1 MKFLLT
7 NDDGYD
13 APGLSALICLSETLG
28 ATVVAAPD
36 TSRSGIGHQV
46 TAYDPI
52 RVDEEAEN
60 RYRVYGTP
68 ADCSRLGLTHF
79 APDADW
85 VIAGFNNGGNLGADV
100 YISGTVAAARE
111 AALLGYRAMAFSHY
125 VGRDRSVD
133 WVLAKHRM
141 MPILEMLLSR
151 DLLPNHF
158 WNINFPAPI
167 HKLPTLEH
175 TFCDVDSGPLSVD
188 FDHIGT
194 HYVFK
199 GNYHERPRQQGR
211 DVDVCFGG
219 KVAISMIPLDI
230 TQRQ

>member
-7 NDDGYD
+7 NDDGYG
-13 APGLSALICLSETLG
+13 APGLSTLVCLSERLG

-36 TSRSGIGHQV
+36 RSRSGIGHQV
-46 TAYDPI
+46 TTYDPI

-60 RYRVYGTP
+60 RYRVHGTP

-85 VIAGFNNGGNLGADV
+85 VIAGINNGANLGADV

-111 AALLGYRAMAFSHY
+111 GALLGYRAMAFSHY
-125 VGRDRSVD
+125 VARDRSVD
-133 WVLAKHRM
+133 WTLTEHRM

-158 WNINFPAPI
+158 WNINFPDPDHPI
-167 HKLPTLEH
+167 DALFLFNLKLS
-175 TFCDVDSGPLSVD
+175 FS
-188 FDHIGT
+188 
-194 HYVFK
+194 K
-199 GNYHERPRQQGR
+199 N
-211 DVDVCFGG
+211 
-219 KVAISMIPLDI
+219 
-230 TQRQ
+230 

>member
-13 APGLSALICLSETLG
+13 APGLTTLTRMSERLG

-36 TSRSGIGHQV
+36 APQSGIGHQV

-52 RVDEEAEN
+52 RVDQEAEN
-60 RYRVYGTP
+60 RYRVHGTP

-79 APDADW
+79 VPDADW
-85 VIAGFNNGGNLGADV
+85 VIAGINNGGNLGADV

-125 VGRDRSVD
+125 IARGRSVD
-133 WVLAKHRM
+133 WALTERRM
-141 MPILEMLLSR
+141 MPILEMLL
-151 DLLPNHF
+151 DHELLPKHF
-158 WNINFPAPI
+158 WNINFPHPP
-167 HKLPTLEH
+167 HEH
-175 TFCDVDSGPLSVD
+175 PSLGHAFCDVDAGPLSVD
-188 FDHIGT
+188 YEHNGS
-194 HYVFK
+194 HYIYT
-199 GNYHERPRQQGR
+199 GNYHERPRQEGR

-230 TQRQ
+230 TNGE

>member
-13 APGLSALICLSETLG
+13 APGLSTLICVSERLG

-36 TSRSGIGHQV
+36 RSRSGIGHQV
-46 TAYDPI
+46 TTCDPI
-52 RVDEEAEN
+52 RVDEETEN

-79 APDADW
+79 VPDADW
-85 VIAGFNNGGNLGADV
+85 VIAGINNGANLGADV

-111 AALLGYRAMAFSHY
+111 AALLGYQAMAFSHY
-125 VGRDRSVD
+125 IARDRVVD
-133 WVLAKHRM
+133 WTLTKHRM

-151 DLLPNHF
+151 DLRPNHF
-158 WNINFPAPI
+158 WNINFPDPD
-167 HKLPTLEH
+167 HDLPTLGH
-175 TFCDVDSGPLSVD
+175 AFCDVDTGPLSVD

-194 HYVFK
+194 HYIYK
-199 GNYHERPRQQGR
+199 GNYHKRPRQQGR

-219 KVAISMIPLDI
+219 KVAITMIPLEI
-230 TQRQ
+230 TNPR